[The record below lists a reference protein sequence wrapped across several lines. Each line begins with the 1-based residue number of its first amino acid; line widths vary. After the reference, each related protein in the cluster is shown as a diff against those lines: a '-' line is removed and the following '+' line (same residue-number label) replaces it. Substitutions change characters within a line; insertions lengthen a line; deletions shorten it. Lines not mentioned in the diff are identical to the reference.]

1 MVNNIRVNIIKERG
15 RSPKERKDMQLE
27 DGKKKVDQNIYISYR
42 FAPSLHNSIMKTAA
56 FYSAKGH
63 FPTFYWAQR

>member
-27 DGKKKVDQNIYISYR
+27 DGKKKVD
-42 FAPSLHNSIMKTAA
+42 
-56 FYSAKGH
+56 
-63 FPTFYWAQR
+63 